1 MKRLTA
7 ISVKRLMA
15 VTGFALMVL
24 AVLGST
30 APSNAGVAYRGAAD
44 IRVWLEDDYDIYPS
58 MDDVVF
64 CVRAARDCHALI
76 YIVDTDGFIHV
87 VHPFSPYE
95 SAWIEGGYTYRFTAR
110 EAGLYGF
117 GYDRGIAFIYAV
129 GSPHP
134 FVYADYGI
142 NIFAGRF
149 AFRISGDPF
158 FACKSFYISL
168 LPHWCNRSLIGVSY
182 AHFYVRDWVRY
193 PWYLCSHRGVGHR
206 MHRHCN
212 HCAHIYDGYRHHAR
226 DPYRILNPT
235 ARYKGKRDA
244 SLYSTVASV
253 SEKKRTKILHE
264 RGLTKHS
271 KRTAH
276 NVLKKSG
283 RRQDALRDVPRGSKK
298 IKMNPSRKT
307 VRKPVVQTNKQ
318 SKQSVRKQFRSNG
331 TTSKKPTIDK
341 RIKIQSPRK
350 SVVRSSKEMVK
361 REKSRTTAL
370 KKTVRTNKGRVV
382 HEKARAKAG
391 APKTKQA
398 VKKAVRTK
406 KSRGQ

>member
-7 ISVKRLMA
+7 IGFYTKRFAA
-15 VTGFALMVL
+15 VTGFALMLL
-24 AVLGST
+24 AILGGST
-30 APSNAGVAYRGAAD
+30 PSKAGVAYRAAAD
-44 IRVWLEDDYDIYPS
+44 IRVWLEHDYDIYPS

-117 GYDRGIAFIYAV
+117 DFDRGIAFIYAI

-149 AFRISGDPF
+149 AFRIYGDPF
-158 FACKSFYISL
+158 FACKQFYISL
-168 LPHWCNRSLIGVSY
+168 LPHWCNYSLIGVSY

-193 PWYLCSHRGVGHR
+193 PWYLCSHRGAGRRVHG
-206 MHRHCN
+206 
-212 HCAHIYDGYRHHAR
+212 HCAHCEAAYESYRHHAS

-235 ARYKGKRDA
+235 VRYKGNEGA
-244 SLYSTVASV
+244 SLYTTIASV
-253 SEKKRTKILHE
+253 SEKSRTKILRE
-264 RGLTKHS
+264 RGIADDS
-271 KRTAH
+271 KRTRSNILQKPAR
-276 NVLKKSG
+276 N
-283 RRQDALRDVPRGSKK
+283 
-298 IKMNPSRKT
+298 KT
-307 VRKPVVQTNKQ
+307 VVKTLASSAPSVSTKDKAVPKPKIVNPVPKKEQTVV
-318 SKQSVRKQFRSNG
+318 
-331 TTSKKPTIDK
+331 KKPTLDK
-341 RIKIQSPRK
+341 QIKIQSPQK

-361 REKSRTTAL
+361 REKSRTQAL
-370 KKTVRTNKGRVV
+370 KKTVRTNDSRVG
-382 HEKARAKAG
+382 HEEARAKTG
-391 APKTKQA
+391 ASKTKQA
-398 VKKAVRTK
+398 PEQANRTK
-406 KSRGQ
+406 KEGRQ